1 MSQEQ
6 PPIRSRRELR
16 KARDAQQAS
25 VSTGTDQVTPAAK
38 QPPGSRPAPGPSG
51 ANVPS
56 NTVPGA
62 GTPGARTPSAPSP
75 GAAAQSAPARGAEQ
89 THTQR
94 SSQIRARDRA
104 ALRTIKELEEKEGQ
118 LAGGGPPTRRQLR
131 LQQLKEQALTAA
143 TPIVAPAGPA
153 APGTNGPG
161 NRPAPEK
168 SAEARDPQ
176 AAITPPASSRTA
188 TAPVGMT
195 VEQALAARALLAE
208 QAKNQIAKMEHIAS
222 LDPEAVDPEIL
233 AEQIALAERAAVI
246 NRRAMARQ
254 KLAEQAGVPVGIEP
268 LPGQEPAPAPESEA
282 GKKAVPGQK
291 TVPGPKPVPGRKPA
305 PGQQKSGQQGPK
317 AQPAADQRP
326 APSAASNLA
335 MVTPLEFVQVPG
347 VDRPV
352 MKPPATSHVPVTTR
366 PGSKVPPAAGTKKR
380 RPAGGSRPAPS
391 DAGTGRSQVIAR
403 AEAAARA
410 ATRPRPA
417 VQPPAAAHTEAE
429 DAFADLPRIPARSA
443 HGLDPLDAATA
454 GLARANRNRMLQFC
468 VLAFGILALISGIVL
483 IISGMSN

>member
-25 VSTGTDQVTPAAK
+25 VSPGTDQVSPATK
-38 QPPGSRPAPGPSG
+38 RPPAGRPAPSAAGATASG
-51 ANVPS
+51 APAADTGTSNAPTPGVPS
-56 NTVPGA
+56 QA
-62 GTPGARTPSAPSP
+62 
-75 GAAAQSAPARGAEQ
+75 AEQ

-118 LAGGGPPTRRQLR
+118 LAGSGPPTRRQLR

-153 APGTNGPG
+153 GPAAPDA
-161 NRPAPEK
+161 NRTGSPARQAP
-168 SAEARDPQ
+168 ADAAQDPKVATTP
-176 AAITPPASSRTA
+176 AANAQPSR
-188 TAPVGMT
+188 APQGMT

-254 KLAEQAGVPVGIEP
+254 KLAEQAGVPVGQEP
-268 LPGQEPAPAPESEA
+268 LPGQEQELAPEPAS
-282 GKKAVPGQK
+282 GKKAAAGQ
-291 TVPGPKPVPGRKPA
+291 KPVPGRKPV
-305 PGQQKSGQQGPK
+305 PGQQKSPQQEPK
-317 AQPAADQRP
+317 TQPAAGQRP

-366 PGSKVPPAAGTKKR
+366 PGTKVPPAAGTKKR
-380 RPAGGSRPAPS
+380 RPAGGGRPTPS
-391 DAGTGRSQVIAR
+391 DNGTGRSQVIAR

-410 ATRPRPA
+410 AARPRPA
-417 VQPPAAAHTEAE
+417 MAPPAAANTAMEEAFE
-429 DAFADLPRIPARSA
+429 DLPRIPARSA

-454 GLARANRNRMLQFC
+454 GLARANRNRILQFC

-483 IISGMSN
+483 IISGMSH